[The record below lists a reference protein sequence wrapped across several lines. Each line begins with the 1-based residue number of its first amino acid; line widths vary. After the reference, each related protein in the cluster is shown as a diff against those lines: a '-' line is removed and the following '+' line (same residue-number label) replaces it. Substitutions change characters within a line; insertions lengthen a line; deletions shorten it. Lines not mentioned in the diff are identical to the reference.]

1 MGSPPWEADGMDH
14 HTSPLLPPR
23 GEMGSPSHR
32 ETNALRKKREASSA
46 LNGSV
51 LRGVAFERA

>member
-32 ETNALRKKREASSA
+32 EANALRKKRGASSA

-51 LRGVAFERA
+51 FSGLAFERA